1 MAKGHWQIYKWD
13 GTPDET
19 TGTFETL
26 PIEDVP
32 NNVLKT
38 AVKAAGLM
46 GDGLYGVDLK
56 ELNKK
61 VYLIE
66 VNDNPNI
73 DYKIEDK
80 VLKNKLYEKIMQSI
94 YNRIEM
100 SRNIARFVSI
110 EPDKG
115 K

>member
-19 TGTFETL
+19 TGLFET
-26 PIEDVP
+26 VP
-32 NNVLKT
+32 VEEVPEKVVKT
-38 AVKAAGLM
+38 AVKAANLM

-56 ELNKK
+56 ELDGK

-80 VLKNKLYEKIMQSI
+80 VLKNKLYEKVMQSI

-100 SRNIARFVSI
+100 SRNIARFVSV
-110 EPDKG
+110 EPD
-115 K
+115 